1 MKVLQV
7 VLTSTCNLRCAYC
20 YQDRKPRRFMSG
32 DTLRSAVDLLL
43 RSAGRQATLIFY
55 GGEPLLAFPLM
66 RQAVEHVEATRSPR
80 TRVHYETSTNGT
92 LLDGERTA
100 FLERHRVQTQVSF
113 DGLPAAQDLRQPGT
127 FRRLDRRLREL
138 RRSSREFFEECVEVS
153 ITLTGANLPTLADSV
168 DYLIDLGLA
177 TIHISPSL
185 PPDPCWNAVSP
196 VELRRQLALVC
207 RSSRRH
213 YRRTGRT
220 PVAFLREERTR
231 DRWSPPEMCAI
242 GTGRSLTVDVDGQVR
257 GCAMCVPSYQSF
269 GEPGLRE
276 WIAPLRIGDV
286 RSPDLAAR
294 VRAFRAAVRRTEVF
308 GNREAKASGPRR
320 CRGCPFLADC
330 FVCPAAI
337 ARIPGNRD
345 PRLIPDAHCA
355 FNRVSLLHAAH
366 FPRTPDPREELLTR
380 APDPPLVREL
390 LRRAA
395 PQSAGVGE
403 GSW

>member
-1 MKVLQV
+1 MQALQV

-43 RSAGRQATLIFY
+43 RSAERQAALIFY

-66 RQAVEHVEATRSPR
+66 REAVEHVEATRSPR
-80 TRVHYETSTNGT
+80 ARVRYETSTNGT
-92 LLDGERTA
+92 LLDGERAA
-100 FLERHRVQTQVSF
+100 FLERHRVKTQVSF

-127 FRRLDRRLREL
+127 FRLLDRRLREL

-153 ITLTGANLPTLADSV
+153 ITLTGANLPTLADSI

-177 TIHISPSL
+177 TIHVTPCL
-185 PPDPCWNAVSP
+185 PPDPHWNAGSP
-196 VELRRQLALVC
+196 GELRRQVALVC

-231 DRWSPPEMCAI
+231 DRWSPPEMCGI
-242 GTGRSLTVDVDGQVR
+242 GSGRALTVDVDGQVR

-286 RSPDLAAR
+286 RSPDLVER
-294 VRAFRAAVRRTEVF
+294 VRAFRAAVRRAEVF
-308 GNREAKASGPRR
+308 GNREAKRSGPRR
-320 CRGCPFLADC
+320 CRRCPFLADC
-330 FVCPAAI
+330 FVCPVAI

-345 PRLIPDAHCA
+345 PRRIPDAHCA

-366 FPRTPDPREELLTR
+366 FPRTAGPRDELLGRT
-380 APDPPLVREL
+380 PVPPLVREL
-390 LRRAA
+390 LERAL
-395 PQSAGVGE
+395 PE
-403 GSW
+403 PP

>member
-7 VLTSTCNLRCAYC
+7 VLTSTCNLSCAYC

-32 DTLRSAVDLLL
+32 DILRSAVDLLL

-185 PPDPCWNAVSP
+185 PPDPCWNAASP

-276 WIAPLRIGDV
+276 WIAPLRIGRRAVARSCRSRPGLSRGGPAHRGV
-286 RSPDLAAR
+286 RKPRGQGIGAPALPRLPVPGRLLRLPGRHRPHPREPGPAVHPGCPLRLQPRLAPPR
-294 VRAFRAAVRRTEVF
+294 RALPADAGPKGGASHPRTGPASRARAAETRS
-308 GNREAKASGPRR
+308 AS
-320 CRGCPFLADC
+320 
-330 FVCPAAI
+330 
-337 ARIPGNRD
+337 
-345 PRLIPDAHCA
+345 
-355 FNRVSLLHAAH
+355 VS
-366 FPRTPDPREELLTR
+366 
-380 APDPPLVREL
+380 
-390 LRRAA
+390 
-395 PQSAGVGE
+395 GG
-403 GSW
+403 W